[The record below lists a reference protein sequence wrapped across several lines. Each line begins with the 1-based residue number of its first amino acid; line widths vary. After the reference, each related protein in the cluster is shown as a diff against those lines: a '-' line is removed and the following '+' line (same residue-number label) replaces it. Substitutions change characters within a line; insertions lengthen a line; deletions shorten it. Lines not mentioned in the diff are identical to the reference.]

1 MFGFIVNVQPS
12 RNNNCECH
20 ETETH
25 IQHTQRTYIQ
35 GNSGHYQNQGYTVN
49 QSSYQQPNFQQQNY
63 QQPVQPKYTSE
74 KSISLTGLLMTLIVC
89 LVGYLIAN
97 SIFSIGE
104 TSGKNQQLER
114 ENEFRKGQSTRDAF
128 YIPQD

>member
-1 MFGFIVNVQPS
+1 MFGFLIVQPS
-12 RNNNCECH
+12 QKNCECH

-35 GNSGHYQNQGYTVN
+35 GNYQNQGYTVN
-49 QSSYQQPNFQQQNY
+49 HSSYQQPNFQQQNY
-63 QQPVQPKYTSE
+63 QQPVQPRYTSE
-74 KSISLTGLLMTLIVC
+74 KSISLTGLLVALIVC
-89 LVGYLIAN
+89 LLGYLIAN